1 MTTKKDI
8 RKEYL
13 EKRLNLPA
21 DTVAALNRQLYLQC
35 TRLDYANIRYLH
47 LFLPISRRQEVD
59 TWPLASWIHAQQPD
73 ITLVLS
79 RSDMQTAAMTHF
91 SWDGVSPLTENKYG
105 IPEPA
110 ETSTP
115 VAPALMDL
123 VFVPLLAFD
132 LRGQR
137 VGYGK
142 GMYDRFLNTCRPDT
156 RKIGLSFFGP
166 LPLITD
172 ASPDDIPLDA
182 VITPEQIYYFNKN
195 N

>member
-1 MTTKKDI
+1 MATKKDI

-21 DTVAALNRQLYLQC
+21 ITVADLNRQIYLQC
-35 TRLDYANIRYLH
+35 TRLDYTNIRYLH

-59 TWPLASWIHAQQPD
+59 TWPIASWIHTQQPG
-73 ITLVLS
+73 ISLVLS
-79 RSDMQTAAMTHF
+79 HSDMQTAAMTHF
-91 SWDGVSPLTENKYG
+91 TWNGVSPLTENKYG
-105 IPEPA
+105 IPEPD
-110 ETSTP
+110 TNGSP
-115 VAPALMDL
+115 IAPEQIDL

-132 LRGQR
+132 RHGQR

-142 GMYDRFLNTCRPDT
+142 GMYDRFLSACRPDT

-166 LPLITD
+166 VPLIAD
-172 ASPDDIPLDA
+172 ASPDDVPLDI
-182 VITPEQIYYFNKN
+182 VITPEQIYHFNKN